1 MEIKNVTELVLEN
14 VEKLLLEGRVENV
27 KKKYP
32 PQTHN
37 EIDKLVE
44 ADPSNTNKY
53 LEWAAKMYLPR
64 TIKWFKDNADNT
76 RGYYSY
82 TADQVPDRAD
92 DEAWNNV
99 AYNVSRYFHT
109 INDSDLLT
117 LKDNLEHFHKNPS
130 KYEIKD
136 INQFP
141 STRAFEE
148 AVEMAKQKL
157 SRKEMKET
165 GVDKVYEDENF
176 LLLMPKTHKASC
188 RYGANTRWC
197 VTMRGYSGY
206 FENYFTQGPIFF
218 LVDKRRTPRSYSPQY
233 MQHAEDYWKV
243 ALHYRPFNGRLDQG
257 GNRALDYARKMTK
270 EEFLDMA
277 NPNNTRIDYWN
288 VSDDNKPEST
298 VAKYLAGPGRGQKQR
313 SEAILST
320 LKNVMSEYTK
330 KALGEYYDSL
340 GDDTEAI
347 QKLRE
352 LKQKR
357 VELNDKD
364 SGIYYKSD
372 RLDTVIR
379 NLRNF
384 RDRLSAEDEEYLE
397 WYEEQ
402 VSKAEEFRSQM
413 RSERNKIE
421 REIEKIDGKI
431 EKIES
436 NLENKKLA
444 FYDKEKNVPMTR

>member
-1 MEIKNVTELVLEN
+1 MEIRNVTELVLEN

-32 PQTHN
+32 PQTHY
-37 EIDKLVE
+37 EIDKLVDV
-44 ADPSNTNKY
+44 DPSKTNKY

-64 TIKWFKDNADNT
+64 TIKWFKDNAAD
-76 RGYYSY
+76 GGSHYSY
-82 TADQVPDRAD
+82 TADQVPNRSD

-99 AYNVSRYFHT
+99 GYNIRRYFNG
-109 INDSDLLT
+109 ISSEQLST

-141 STRAFEE
+141 NTRAFED
-148 AVEMAKQKL
+148 AVEIAKQKL

-197 VTMRGYSGY
+197 VTMRGYTGY

-233 MQHAEDYWKV
+233 MEHAEDYWKV
-243 ALHYRPFNGRLDQG
+243 AIHYRPFRGRLDQS
-257 GNRALDYARKMTK
+257 GNRALQYARDKSR
-270 EEFLDMA
+270 EEFVDGA
-277 NPNNTRIDYWN
+277 DVGNARIDYWN
-288 VSDDNKPEST
+288 VSDENKPEST
-298 VAKYLAGPGRGQKQR
+298 VARYLGGPGRGQKQR
-313 SEAILST
+313 AHAILSV
-320 LKNVMSEYTK
+320 LKDVMSKYTK

-340 GDDTEAI
+340 GDDSEVVEKLKELTE
-347 QKLRE
+347 KRDE
-352 LKQKR
+352 LSSKD
-357 VELNDKD
+357 NDL
-364 SGIYYKSD
+364 YYKSD
-372 RLDTVIR
+372 RLDGVIR

-384 RDRLSAEDEEYLE
+384 SERLSDDDTEYYK

-402 VSKAEEFRSQM
+402 YTKAEEFVEQIREQRGEI
-413 RSERNKIE
+413 RSEVNE
-421 REIEKIDGKI
+421 LNEKISELGPK
-431 EKIES
+431 
-436 NLENKKLA
+436 LEDKKLA
-444 FYDKEKNVPMTR
+444 FYDKEKNVSITW